1 MAKVV
6 ACTVIRAKRFVI
18 NIAPVG
24 GERRTRNEREQE
36 SGGISLDGRLANRRT
51 KLREKLWKGQPGL
64 NIPGWEPPTTCE
76 HASKNVETRD
86 L

>member
-36 SGGISLDGRLANRRT
+36 SGGISLDGRFGQQENEATGETMERSAGVKYSGLGTTDDLQA
-51 KLREKLWKGQPGL
+51 RE
-64 NIPGWEPPTTCE
+64 
-76 HASKNVETRD
+76 
-86 L
+86 

>member
-36 SGGISLDGRLANRRT
+36 SGGISLDGRFGQQEENEEATGETMERSAGVKYSGLGT
-51 KLREKLWKGQPGL
+51 TDDLRARE
-64 NIPGWEPPTTCE
+64 
-76 HASKNVETRD
+76 
-86 L
+86 

>member
-24 GERRTRNEREQE
+24 RERRTRNEREQE
-36 SGGISLDGRLANRRT
+36 SGGISLDGRFGQQENEATGETMERSAGVKYSGLGT
-51 KLREKLWKGQPGL
+51 TDDLRARE
-64 NIPGWEPPTTCE
+64 
-76 HASKNVETRD
+76 
-86 L
+86 

>member
-36 SGGISLDGRLANRRT
+36 SGGISLDGRFGQQENEATGETMERSAGVKYSGLGT
-51 KLREKLWKGQPGL
+51 TDDLRARE
-64 NIPGWEPPTTCE
+64 
-76 HASKNVETRD
+76 
-86 L
+86 